1 MTYKTNEGKTYA
13 IVGTVDGTVISA
25 TGVVIASF
33 TANKQAYFT
42 APEGGYVTIS
52 DETAIVTPVF
62 KLAPGALVGESSGG
76 DTPEEAQN
84 TLSYTFE
91 EDGSYSVTGGNLNG
105 FVNGVELYKDND
117 DILSFNADLSN
128 LVDGENMFR
137 GASALTSFSSDTSSL
152 TNGAYMFCGCKSLTS
167 FRGDLSSLKDGQFM
181 FSYDPKTSSAEGFN
195 GPPLDKE
202 SLINIFNTLGTVDNQ
217 PTFSV
222 SISMEMM
229 LEEESNPTGEFATA
243 FMSAMQ
249 KGWKMDIMYY

>member
-25 TGVVIASF
+25 SGVVIASF

-62 KLAPGALVGESSGG
+62 KLAPGALVGESGGG

-105 FVNGVELYKDND
+105 FVNGVELYRKDK

-137 GASALTSFSSDTSSL
+137 GATSLTSFSSDTSSL
-152 TNGAYMFCGCKSLTS
+152 TNGAYMFSGCESLTS

-181 FSYDPKTSSAEGFN
+181 FTYDPNAVVGGAFN
-195 GPPLDKE
+195 GPRLDKE
-202 SLINIFNTLGTVDNQ
+202 SLINIFSTLSTVDNE
-217 PTFSV
+217 PTFSLAL
-222 SISMEMM
+222 SMEMM
-229 LEEESNPTGEFATA
+229 REEESNPTGEFATA
-243 FMSAMQ
+243 LISAMQ
-249 KGWKMDIMYY
+249 KGWKMDFMFY